1 MREKKASSFCYAQLP
16 RAGLGNML
24 LVWARAQA
32 FAHLN
37 DIELIVASWGGVKVG
52 PILRRERQ
60 SRFYFGYFKK
70 NGNRNFFRRQMIL
83 RTYQWI
89 VEPEI
94 ERLSNRH
101 NDAAGNLYVFN
112 QIPHWADYFK
122 GIKEHRK
129 LILNRLY
136 SMLEEKHREE
146 LAGLESP
153 GEDFAKVGHVRAP
166 FSYFTNAIERL
177 RAVSGK
183 PLPVT
188 IFSDGYDDELEELL
202 KLPHVT
208 RSCATSD
215 VTDLLLLSKARVII
229 PSPGSTFGYWSA
241 FLSNAAVLH
250 HPDHFHS
257 TVRSETFNRSF
268 YEGCAKGETD
278 SWPSLLKENI
288 RSIV

>member
-70 NGNRNFFRRQMIL
+70 NGNRNFLRRERIL

-101 NDAAGNLYVFN
+101 NDAAGNLFVFN

-153 GEDFAKVGHVRAP
+153 VIGLHVRMGDFRKLLLGEDFAKDGHVRAP

-177 RAVSGK
+177 RAG
-183 PLPVT
+183 
-188 IFSDGYDDELEELL
+188 
-202 KLPHVT
+202 
-208 RSCATSD
+208 
-215 VTDLLLLSKARVII
+215 
-229 PSPGSTFGYWSA
+229 
-241 FLSNAAVLH
+241 
-250 HPDHFHS
+250 
-257 TVRSETFNRSF
+257 
-268 YEGCAKGETD
+268 
-278 SWPSLLKENI
+278 
-288 RSIV
+288 